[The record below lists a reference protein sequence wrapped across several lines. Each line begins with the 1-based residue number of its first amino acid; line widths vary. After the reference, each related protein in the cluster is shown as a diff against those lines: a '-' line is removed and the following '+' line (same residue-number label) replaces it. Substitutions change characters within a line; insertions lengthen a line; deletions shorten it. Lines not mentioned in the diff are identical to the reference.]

1 MIQSQSREDVFP
13 SRETFPALLHIFKYP
28 CKTENKSRNIRRI
41 ADQMRHTDET
51 EKNYYAMNM

>member
-1 MIQSQSREDVFP
+1 MYIFP

-28 CKTENKSRNIRRI
+28 CQTENTKSRNIRRI

-51 EKNYYAMNM
+51 ENNYYAMNM